1 MKKLLLALAVVGV
14 TLFTACNKDQN
25 CGHEFVEYDYS
36 EALIGTWTCLEEDQS
51 EAMVINPDG
60 SFAITGV
67 MKGGALYEE
76 NGTIKVVNNKVT
88 LAYNSGD
95 VFEGRLELVA
105 GKSLSIVLNE
115 EYDIRLTYDYCENDL
130 SDEIVGTWVCNDGH
144 STIEND
150 MAIITYSED
159 GKMTMTAPN
168 SAFIPDDFVNQV
180 CDYKV
185 VGDLL
190 FKMFPK
196 ENFTEGGSPY
206 LVSRV
211 VCFPNGTSLGDV
223 LIENQYTPTENGV
236 MELTFSF
243 LRVKQSLDLKGQV
256 YDYNAAYVTN
266 AKGIDEDFSMLGYTF
281 NMADIKANN
290 FDMMYRTELFCIEL
304 NGNSMKQ
311 RFRANGEYVET
322 DFPITVEGNKVAL
335 DMSAANPAFRKV
347 EMYMFQDKDNTQLHM
362 YMHTNAFI
370 NYFANLEIVTMMVEG
385 KIDPTDT
392 AAVEKVFTDMEAR
405 VESINVSLVFKVRK

>member
-1 MKKLLLALAVVGV
+1 MKKLLFMLTAVGM
-14 TLFTACNKDQN
+14 LFTACNKEQN
-25 CGHEFVEYDYS
+25 CDHEFIEYDYS
-36 EALIGTWTCLEEDQS
+36 EAIIGTWTYLEGEQA

-76 NGTIKVVNNKVT
+76 NGTINVVNNKVT

-105 GKSLSIVLNE
+105 GKSLSIVFND

-144 STIEND
+144 PTIEND

-196 ENFTEGGSPY
+196 ENFIEGGSPY

-211 VCFPNGTSLGDV
+211 VCSPNGTSLGDV

-281 NMADIKANN
+281 NMADIKAYN

-385 KIDPTDT
+385 KIDPTDA
-392 AAVEKVFTDMEAR
+392 AAVEKVFADMEAR
-405 VESINVSLVFKVRK
+405 VESINVSLVFKARK